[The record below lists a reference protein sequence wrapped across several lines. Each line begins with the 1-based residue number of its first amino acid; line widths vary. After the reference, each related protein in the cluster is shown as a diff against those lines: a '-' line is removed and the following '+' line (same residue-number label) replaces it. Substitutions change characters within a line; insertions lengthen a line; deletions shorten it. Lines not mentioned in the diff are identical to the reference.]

1 MSRSSPHFT
10 PAILLASLAAFACVA
25 YTQESQEADPATAA
39 VAPADAN
46 IPATPVRVAGEPEFA
61 LEVRTATLDD
71 GSTGDMFIAGPMR
84 IVSPLPV
91 GYARPTPAGAMEVKH
106 YPSIRR
112 AQLTVEASPRWG
124 MNMAFFPLFRHI
136 QERDIAMTAPVEAEV
151 PAMAR
156 DEAENAQG
164 QAQTDSRVE
173 SRTGEMTVSF
183 LYRTGDMGEPGQA
196 EENVVVT
203 DTTPVTVIALG
214 IRGTMDNNRIEREI
228 DKLYAWLKA
237 QGETNPGPDG
247 QPSQGRWH
255 AEGDPRILGYNGP
268 DVPRRDQWWEVQ
280 VPVVWQAG
288 EASTSSPG

>member
-1 MSRSSPHFT
+1 MTRSSPHFT
-10 PAILLASLAAFACVA
+10 PAVLLASLTAFACVA
-25 YTQESQEADPATAA
+25 YTQESQEASPATAA
-39 VAPADAN
+39 VAPADAS
-46 IPATPVRVAGEPEFA
+46 IPAKPVRVSGEPEFA
-61 LEVRTATLDD
+61 LEVRTARLDD

-91 GYARPTPAGAMEVKH
+91 GYPRPTPAGAMEIKH

-136 QERDIAMTAPVEAEV
+136 QKRDIAMTAPVEAEL

-156 DEAENAQG
+156 DDADAADT
-164 QAQTDSRVE
+164 QAVAGD
-173 SRTGEMTVSF
+173 RTGEMTVSF
-183 LYRTGDMGEPGQA
+183 LYRTGDMGVAGQA

-228 DKLYAWLKA
+228 DRLYAWLKD

-280 VPVVWQAG
+280 VPVAWKANSA
-288 EASTSSPG
+288 E